1 MNPISSVRIL
11 LVFAGKQLTLGT
23 LAPTAREPERARRKD
38 PRRIFDLEGGGDETP
53 PRPRGVATRSIRESQ
68 RPRDRRPVVIGHAIF
83 PRRTRSLA
91 RKFLRESEAR
101 ILPLPPPALPLAGM
115 FSGAVFGER
124 KFVKVTP
131 RRREHYLRS
140 REARGSADREKA
152 ERKVSWGGEG
162 VVDNPR
168 ASSEGMPKYRPR
180 EHTYFRSAPRKYPY
194 HLVLLFSSVRTA
206 IRCLVVSYTSSFACI
221 GILYGMAPRLLRLLR
236 KGKKIEKVKADSFV
250 RASSN

>member
-152 ERKVSWGGEG
+152 ERKVSWGGERG
-162 VVDNPR
+162 LWTTP
-168 ASSEGMPKYRPR
+168 
-180 EHTYFRSAPRKYPY
+180 
-194 HLVLLFSSVRTA
+194 VLLQKGCRS
-206 IRCLVVSYTSSFACI
+206 I
-221 GILYGMAPRLLRLLR
+221 GRESIHIFVPLRGNIPTIWSCYSPR
-236 KGKKIEKVKADSFV
+236 
-250 RASSN
+250 